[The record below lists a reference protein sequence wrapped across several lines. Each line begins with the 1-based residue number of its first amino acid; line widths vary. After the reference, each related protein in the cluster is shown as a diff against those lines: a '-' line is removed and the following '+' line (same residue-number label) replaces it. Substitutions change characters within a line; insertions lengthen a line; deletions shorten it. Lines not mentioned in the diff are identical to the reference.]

1 MYDVMTST
9 KDASG
14 KYVKTQE
21 VLSGKTLAL
30 QAEKYSD
37 QCYKKYLAEKQKI
50 NKPKASNSI
59 QRNQHQQLNIKR

>member
-1 MYDVMTST
+1 MYDIMTSS

-21 VLSGKTLAL
+21 VLSGKTLDL
-30 QAEKYSD
+30 QAEKYRY

-50 NKPKASNSI
+50 NKPKTSNSI
-59 QRNQHQQLNIKR
+59 QRNQQQHLNIKR

>member
-1 MYDVMTST
+1 MYEIMTSI
-9 KDASG
+9 KDAIG

-21 VLSGKTLAL
+21 VLSGKTLTL
-30 QAEKYSD
+30 QVEKYSD

-59 QRNQHQQLNIKR
+59 QRNQRQHLNIKR